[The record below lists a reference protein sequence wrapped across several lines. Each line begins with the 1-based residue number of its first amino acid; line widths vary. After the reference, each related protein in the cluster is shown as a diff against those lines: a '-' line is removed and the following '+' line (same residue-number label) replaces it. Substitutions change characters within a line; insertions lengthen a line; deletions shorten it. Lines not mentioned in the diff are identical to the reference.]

1 MIVKERDEAMIRAV
15 TTHAGVWPFMAGMD
29 EHYEF
34 EVPDGDWYSLV
45 RDGAKVGF
53 LAFLPEDGFRSV
65 HIGVL
70 PDHRGP
76 WVEGAVKAALG
87 EQGGKLKV
95 RVRHHRTYALAYRV
109 GFRRTGMDA
118 DGWIDMELTK

>member
-1 MIVKERDEAMIRAV
+1 MIVKERDEALIRSVA
-15 TTHAGVWPFMAGMD
+15 THPGVWRWMAGTD
-29 EHYEF
+29 EYRGFVIPE
-34 EVPDGDWYSLV
+34 GDWYSLV

-53 LAFLPEDGFRSV
+53 LAFLPEDGFTSV

-76 WVEGAVKAALG
+76 WVESAVKAALA
-87 EQGGKLKV
+87 EQGGRLKV

-118 DGWIDMELTK
+118 DGWIDMELMR